1 MDQILK
7 FFSSNENGTYNKNH
21 KYGYSR
27 YKTSPKMYRIVV
39 FNILD
44 FQIKKKKFN
53 EKKNC
58 CLKISS
64 TVQTVSFLKSLNAVS
79 TWNLGFF
86 NVA

>member
-39 FNILD
+39 FNIL
-44 FQIKKKKFN
+44 N
-53 EKKNC
+53 
-58 CLKISS
+58 LKRNYNVKVDSWMNN
-64 TVQTVSFLKSLNAVS
+64 Q
-79 TWNLGFF
+79 NLELFKVEF
-86 NVA
+86 WF